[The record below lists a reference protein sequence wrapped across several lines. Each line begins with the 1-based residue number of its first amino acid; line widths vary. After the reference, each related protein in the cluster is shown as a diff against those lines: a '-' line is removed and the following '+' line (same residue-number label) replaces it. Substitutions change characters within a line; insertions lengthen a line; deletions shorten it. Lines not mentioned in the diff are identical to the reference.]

1 MKLDYLQFLELE
13 MFTRF
18 GAKLEASMQTAIK
31 RGQLLREILKQ
42 DRFTPMPIE
51 FQMAWLVAF
60 NDGLFDDVEIEAIS
74 ELLQRL
80 DQYLAGTS
88 PELDM
93 ERERWQQLM
102 QGLFNAHK
110 EPKT

>member
-1 MKLDYLQFLELE
+1 M
-13 MFTRF
+13 
-18 GAKLEASMQTAIK
+18 G
-31 RGQLLREILKQ
+31 
-42 DRFTPMPIE
+42 
-51 FQMAWLVAF
+51 
-60 NDGLFDDVEIEAIS
+60 
-74 ELLQRL
+74 